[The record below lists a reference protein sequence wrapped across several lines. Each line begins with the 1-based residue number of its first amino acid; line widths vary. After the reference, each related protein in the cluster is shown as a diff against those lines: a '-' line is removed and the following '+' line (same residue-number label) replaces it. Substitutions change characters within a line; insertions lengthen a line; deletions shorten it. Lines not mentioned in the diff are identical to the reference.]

1 MIALFNFLGGLFTK
15 FLTPVLIQYL
25 AENFAY
31 RLWVLKKL
39 FWIEYQYFYLMGRRN
54 VVRKAW
60 AIPSTDWYAG
70 FNCSVLGE
78 MFFPNSYLGL

>member
-31 RLWVLKKL
+31 RL
-39 FWIEYQYFYLMGRRN
+39 
-54 VVRKAW
+54 
-60 AIPSTDWYAG
+60 
-70 FNCSVLGE
+70 
-78 MFFPNSYLGL
+78 